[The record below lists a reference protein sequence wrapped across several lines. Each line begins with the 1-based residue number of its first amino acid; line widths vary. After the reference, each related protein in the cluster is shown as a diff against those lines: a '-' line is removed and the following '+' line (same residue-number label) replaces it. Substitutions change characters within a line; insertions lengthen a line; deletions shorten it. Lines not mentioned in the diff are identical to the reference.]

1 MSKQLRKVFVG
12 YEDERHSWWR
22 MDRARVGGQTG
33 IEKDRS
39 PRGRCSHSYPSLLG
53 GQSCESGKD
62 SGSRFLPPL
71 FLLTYLDANLGLWP
85 EACYRP
91 P

>member
-12 YEDERHSWWR
+12 YDDERHSWWQ
-22 MDRARVGGQTG
+22 MDRARMGGQAG

-39 PRGRCSHSYPSLLG
+39 PRGRHSHPYPSLLG
-53 GQSCESGKD
+53 GQSRD

-71 FLLTYLDANLGLWP
+71 FLLTYLDANLGLWL